1 MHPTG
6 LDSTVRPM
14 PTDPAKP
21 AEKSTARRNHEART
35 ATVRVNDKSLAVAD
49 TTTLTQLLDELGLS
63 ASKGVAVAIND
74 AVVPRCGWLTHRLA
88 DGDHVLVI
96 QATQGG

>member
-1 MHPTG
+1 M
-6 LDSTVRPM
+6 
-14 PTDPAKP
+14 
-21 AEKSTARRNHEART
+21 
-35 ATVRVNDKSLAVAD
+35 TVRVNDKSLAVAD

-74 AVVPRCGWLTHRLA
+74 AVVPRSAWLTQRLA
-88 DGDHVLVI
+88 AGDHVLVI

>member
-1 MHPTG
+1 MHPTQ
-6 LDSTVRPM
+6 LNLTIRPM
-14 PTDPAKP
+14 PTDSAKP
-21 AEKSTARRNHEART
+21 AEKPSASQNNEAR
-35 ATVRVNDKSLAVAD
+35 AMTVSVNDKSLAVAD

-74 AVVPRCGWLTHRLA
+74 AVVPRSGWLTQRLA
-88 DGDHVLVI
+88 DGDQVLVI

>member
-1 MHPTG
+1 MHPTR
-6 LDSTVRPM
+6 LNSTVRPM
-14 PTDPAKP
+14 STDSTKP
-21 AEKSTARRNHEART
+21 AEKATACRNNEARVI
-35 ATVRVNDKSLAVAD
+35 TVRVNDKSLAVAD

-74 AVVPRCGWLTHRLA
+74 AVVPRSGWLTHRLA

>member
-1 MHPTG
+1 MTTHCEEAVEKPTP
-6 LDSTVRPM
+6 S
-14 PTDPAKP
+14 
-21 AEKSTARRNHEART
+21 RNNEAR
-35 ATVRVNDKSLAVAD
+35 AMTVRVNDKSLAVAD

-74 AVVPRCGWLTHRLA
+74 AVVPRSGWLTQRLA
-88 DGDHVLVI
+88 DGDQVLVI